1 MIHTKTHFPYC
12 PQIEKKENK
21 VEHGALPKNSPH
33 TKFERTWK
41 QNRLHF
47 VEPFQWQIFFSSS
60 SLAGW
65 DDVSSRW
72 VPLLNLSFLFFF
84 HRPYVWFIYLLF
96 TVYFDF
102 GRIFLFSYFFGAC
115 DGDDLSSSGSESPYT
130 ISLLLFSSF
139 ASKWEREK
147 RSRYRCR
154 HSCRDEDGR
163 EKCAGGIA

>member
-1 MIHTKTHFPYC
+1 MEHYQKTAHT
-12 PQIEKKENK
+12 QNSNARENK
-21 VEHGALPKNSPH
+21 IGSISWNPSNGK
-33 TKFERTWK
+33 
-41 QNRLHF
+41 
-47 VEPFQWQIFFSSS
+47 FFSSS